1 MTGDQEVAGSTS
13 PSRQHSFVQIDHE
26 IFSTVILLG
35 HKTSTQTNKPLM
47 SMMAILFNGV
57 EPFEQNVKTS
67 SIEDPM

>member
-13 PSRQHSFVQIDHE
+13 PSQQHSFVQIDHE
-26 IFSTVILLG
+26 IFSTFILLG
-35 HKTSTQTNKPLM
+35 HKNSTQTM

-57 EPFEQNVKTS
+57 EPFEKNINTS